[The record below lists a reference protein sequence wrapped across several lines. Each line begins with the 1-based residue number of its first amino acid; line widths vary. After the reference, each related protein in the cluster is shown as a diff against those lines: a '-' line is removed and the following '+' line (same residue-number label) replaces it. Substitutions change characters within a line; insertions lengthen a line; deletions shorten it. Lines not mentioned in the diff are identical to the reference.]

1 MNFGFHGKFLGARRL
16 FWWLANDGFGRLY
29 TSRNPAKQAIPGGWT
44 GFAPKGLPGFATT
57 TTPAYWEQSNAIG
70 RIS

>member
-29 TSRNPAKQAIPGGWT
+29 TSRYQPKQAMLQG
-44 GFAPKGLPGFATT
+44 
-57 TTPAYWEQSNAIG
+57 
-70 RIS
+70 